1 MKFIVNRCLDNVFCN
16 IFQAN
21 TKENILQWIG
31 KTSQV
36 LPGDEIEE
44 VSGSITHFFV
54 WNINRTISFFRTF
67 RYPKADTNLVIKG
80 RINWFSV
87 NFCRLF
93 FEALFCIKMHTCW
106 KRQEGVNELIVPHL
120 SFYWILFVKNCQLI

>member
-1 MKFIVNRCLDNVFCN
+1 MKSIVNRCLDNVFCN

-54 WNINRTISFFRTF
+54 WNINRTISFFVHF
-67 RYPKADTNLVIKG
+67 DIP
-80 RINWFSV
+80 
-87 NFCRLF
+87 RLIQT
-93 FEALFCIKMHTCW
+93 L
-106 KRQEGVNELIVPHL
+106 L
-120 SFYWILFVKNCQLI
+120 SKVE